1 MSEINTRNF
10 PYLSEAEAESFAKDS
25 NLERASSLN
34 QERYN
39 HEQDEL
45 KAVFVENAERTNMD
59 KIQKRSIS
67 DKDQINEYMK
77 ATGGNEMAALDMFLY
92 NRADYRNELNL
103 ILNPDGIRSINY
115 SGFAAKAGRTSFNRY
130 LEAEKYSGNRA
141 AITTAQNPGQANT
154 IDITV
159 SQNIAYRAENM
170 GNIMPLIDKVNLP
183 FGNYDEPFYNK
194 YSIAG
199 YLTETGTIP
208 EMDTDLND
216 AANGIKKTQW
226 VVKDFAL
233 GLKQSFRSLQ
243 NVSPSV
249 LAQILGFLTD
259 AMNRGMEFQA
269 VSGPG
274 TGQTDSGV
282 ITVATSATVGADIYE
297 TFQNALAAVESV
309 NVRTSDITAVMN
321 AKTWRAFKKLKV
333 INQAYREAI
342 GQTNIEEIPVVV
354 VPETIIATT
363 ANAATVV
370 LGNFKHYLSLTNG
383 GMQKYEL
390 TEPMAITKSSA
401 YHLVRNAKARFAD
414 SFAKFTVSGL

>member
-1 MSEINTRNF
+1 MSEINTRKF
-10 PYLSEAEAESFAKDS
+10 PYLSEAEADSFAKD
-25 NLERASSLN
+25 NKLEQAKSLN
-34 QERYN
+34 TERYN
-39 HEQDEL
+39 FEQDEL
-45 KAVFVENAERTNMD
+45 KRAFVENAEKTNKD
-59 KIQKRSIS
+59 RIQRKAVS
-67 DKDQINEYMK
+67 DSDQIQEYLR
-77 ATGGNEMAALDMFLY
+77 ATGNNEIAALDMFLY
-92 NRADYRNELNL
+92 NRADYRNEINM
-103 ILNPDGIRSINY
+103 ILNPEGTRKIDY
-115 SGFAAKAGRTSFNRY
+115 SGFAAKAGSASFQRY
-130 LEAEKYSGNRA
+130 LEADKFSGNRA
-141 AITTAQNPGQANT
+141 AITTAQNPGQAST
-154 IDITV
+154 LDVTV

-208 EMDTDLND
+208 EIDTDLND
-216 AANGIKKTQW
+216 ATNGLKKTQW
-226 VVKDFAL
+226 VVKDFAV
-233 GLKQSFRSLQ
+233 GLKQSFRSLS

-249 LAQILGFLTD
+249 LAQLLGFLTD

-269 VSGPG
+269 ISGPG

-321 AKTWRAFKKLKV
+321 PRTWRAFKKLKV
-333 INQAYREAI
+333 INQAYREAV

-363 ANAATVV
+363 SNAATVV

-390 TEPMAITKSSA
+390 TDPMAMTKSSA